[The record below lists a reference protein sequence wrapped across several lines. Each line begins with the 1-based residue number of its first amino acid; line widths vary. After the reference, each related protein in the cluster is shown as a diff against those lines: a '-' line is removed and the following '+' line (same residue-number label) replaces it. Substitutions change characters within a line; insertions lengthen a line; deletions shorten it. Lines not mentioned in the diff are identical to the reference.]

1 MHIHQ
6 GKLLK
11 EKVDNGKYK
20 VLDLAHIANIPISTL
35 YDLYKKEYL
44 PMKKLESLC
53 IILEADI
60 REFYPQMAVAPVR
73 KKGKNLVGDPQ
84 GDYSFKKEVDRL
96 TKENKLLASQI
107 ESMKKVIEL
116 QNEKLNK
123 QRKK

>member
-20 VLDLAHIANIPISTL
+20 VLDLARIARIPISSL

-44 PMKKLESLC
+44 PMRKLESLC
-53 IILEADI
+53 KILEVDI
-60 REFYPQMAVAPVR
+60 REFYPQMVTVSR
-73 KKGKNLVGDPQ
+73 KKTKNVVTDSQ
-84 GDYSFKKEVDRL
+84 ADYGYKKEMERL
-96 TKENKLLASQI
+96 TKENKLLTEQV
-107 ESMKKVIEL
+107 ESMKKIIEL
-116 QNEKLNK
+116 QNEKISK